1 MSCDILDVKH
11 HDAKKR
17 YSLAFDKLFNHRNSK
32 KILNKK
38 FLDVLFKMSQN
49 KIEHSEIENDLE
61 NGSESKNESS
71 SSLSMRR

>member
-1 MSCDILDVKH
+1 MSCDILDVKR
-11 HDAKKR
+11 HDAKTR

-32 KILNKK
+32 KVLNKK

-49 KIEHSEIENDLE
+49 KIEHSEIEKDLE

>member
-1 MSCDILDVKH
+1 MLCDIIDIKR

-17 YSLAFDKLFNHRNSK
+17 YSLVFDKLFNHHNSK

-49 KIEHSEIENDLE
+49 KIEHSEIEKDLE
-61 NGSESKNESS
+61 NRSESKNESS
-71 SSLSMRR
+71 SALSMRR